1 MDYLLTSGTSFC
13 VVKIRPADREILQR
27 GDSRLLPKT
36 IQFRCSKRPD
46 PNCQYELSFSFW
58 VAPLKIQSVTESD
71 NHNYV
76 VEALVLGPIE
86 MSTRTHMKL
95 VPGAV
100 YRGGVH
106 IALKWSSGEFSRNH
120 SGGIQSAL
128 RLFSER
134 LNRVPPA
141 ERELASARIEGHTR
155 APRGGHRRVRLA
167 TWKGTE
173 PLAGFFQAARTAWR
187 QITRP
192 FDYD

>member
-1 MDYLLTSGTSFC
+1 MDYLLTSEMAFC
-13 VVKIRPADREILQR
+13 VVKLKPVDREILRR
-27 GDSRLLPKT
+27 GDSRLLPKA

-46 PNCQYELSFSFW
+46 PNCQYELKCSFW

-86 MSTRTHMKL
+86 MSTRAHTEL

-100 YRGGVH
+100 YRGGVR
-106 IALKWSSGEFSRNH
+106 ITLKWPSGEFIRYH
-120 SGGIQSAL
+120 RGGIESAI

-134 LNRVPPA
+134 LNRVPPS
-141 ERELASARIEGHTR
+141 ERESASGRIEGGTR
-155 APRGGHRRVRLA
+155 APHGGHRRVKLA

-173 PLAGFFQAARTAWR
+173 PLAGFFRAAKLAWR

-192 FDYD
+192 FDHD